1 MNGRLIAILREGRHS
16 LVIDHGGVIRT
27 FDGRG
32 IADLYALLQRGRG
45 LLRGASVGRQGRG
58 QRCRGPVAL
67 GGVSELFAEV
77 ISAPA
82 RSMLDMCGISVG
94 FGREVPNVINRKGD
108 GICPVER
115 LCLECTTP
123 EECLPL
129 IGKFMSSKI

>member
-1 MNGRLIAILREGRHS
+1 M
-16 LVIDHGGVIRT
+16 
-27 FDGRG
+27 
-32 IADLYALLQRGRG
+32 
-45 LLRGASVGRQGRG
+45 
-58 QRCRGPVAL
+58 AL